1 MTKRVAVALNLVTL
15 LLCEWCNWPTFG
27 YQEIQTHRE
36 LEFQELEVKI
46 SQTSLEVMLSG
57 VLPTS
62 IYFPDLLYSIYRVQ
76 YHILVIGLGY
86 ILYLEV

>member
-1 MTKRVAVALNLVTL
+1 
-15 LLCEWCNWPTFG
+15 
-27 YQEIQTHRE
+27 
-36 LEFQELEVKI
+36 
-46 SQTSLEVMLSG
+46 MLSG

-86 ILYLEV
+86 ILYLEVWYLIIMGALPPSWWLGCTFEKTF